1 MRRAFPLT
9 RKLSKFLV
17 RVSAIFQKTD
27 SKKNAK
33 RSRHARF
40 SYHMLSRA
48 GVPNKLIYAVLMDF
62 APNDVVVITM
72 NVGRV

>member
-1 MRRAFPLT
+1 
-9 RKLSKFLV
+9 
-17 RVSAIFQKTD
+17 
-27 SKKNAK
+27 
-33 RSRHARF
+33 
-40 SYHMLSRA
+40 MLSRA